1 MNQSIANQLIKNL
14 ERENELLQKRCSNLE
29 KAVQK
34 SEPVILEQNEIIH
47 ELQDLCDKQQ
57 KPFFKPHGLFLIN
70 LLHSELLLPSHFL
83 KVCLHFAN
91 FSPTYNH
98 PLLAG
103 V

>member
-34 SEPVILEQNEIIH
+34 SELVILEQNEIIH

-57 KPFFKPHGLFLIN
+57 KLIDDMTGN
-70 LLHSELLLPSHFL
+70 
-83 KVCLHFAN
+83 
-91 FSPTYNH
+91 SPD
-98 PLLAG
+98 
-103 V
+103 